1 LQKEQLFPACRTVAE
16 QAKAVFFR
24 VVYHEEIIPCCRGI
38 TKKELTMLFDH
49 LDEFTKTLIRDLSPY
64 VFYDLSLGGTA
75 AYKYPLLKEIENDSR
90 FWADFSE
97 WHYDTRPYE
106 QDEQDVSKQWFQG
119 EYLFKSKR
127 YQEAAEKGNFHAI
140 YKFVN
145 DNLNENTFDQALHWA
160 VEAERKFGMVGT
172 ILYLQVCQFAVQRL
186 IPEKDDYAKL
196 GLNCL
201 KTKEGQQVDE
211 RSQYFLDLFDWT
223 DTIKNN
229 YGSVDQFFAK
239 GINFF
244 TLTAN
249 ETTSCIMR
257 GR

>member
-1 LQKEQLFPACRTVAE
+1 VLFA
-16 QAKAVFFR
+16 
-24 VVYHEEIIPCCRGI
+24 
-38 TKKELTMLFDH
+38 H
-49 LDEFTKTLIRDLSPY
+49 LDEFTKTLISYPSPD
-64 VFYDLSLGGTA
+64 VFYDLSLGDTA
-75 AYKYPLLKEIENDSR
+75 DKYPLLKKIENDSR
-90 FWADFSE
+90 FWADFSK
-97 WHYDTRPYE
+97 WRYDTRPYQ
-106 QDEQDVSKQWFQG
+106 QDEQDLAKQWFQG
-119 EYLFKSKR
+119 EYLFESER

-160 VEAERKFGMVGT
+160 VEAERKFGMVGI
-172 ILYLQVCQFAVQRL
+172 ILYLQVCQLAVQKL
-186 IPEKDDYAKL
+186 MLPEKDAYAKL

-211 RSQYFLDLFDWT
+211 RSQYFLDLFGWT
-223 DTIKNN
+223 NTIKNN
-229 YGSVDQFFAK
+229 YGSVAQFFAK